1 MKKILALVLSVLT
14 ASSVLAS
21 CSGERAAEK
30 YSPKITVSSS
40 DAAESAAWL
49 TEKLGDRLTDEVY
62 LAVGDAKGIDMSD
75 FENDGYVI
83 RTDAGNAL
91 IVGRSADGL
100 DRGVR
105 KYAKAVQSGTA
116 DGLDITYHEGYRVKR
131 LTVCGRDI
139 SEYAIVKVADVTEY
153 EPLAAQ
159 ESMDVAAD
167 SFRAISKRR
176 AERALRS

>member
-1 MKKILALVLSVLT
+1 MKKILALALSVLT
-14 ASSVLAS
+14 VSSVLAS
-21 CSGERAAEK
+21 CSDGRAAEN

-40 DAAESAAWL
+40 DAAESAVWL

-105 KYAKAVQSGTA
+105 S
-116 DGLDITYHEGYRVKR
+116 HPR
-131 LTVCGRDI
+131 
-139 SEYAIVKVADVTEY
+139 
-153 EPLAAQ
+153 P
-159 ESMDVAAD
+159 
-167 SFRAISKRR
+167 
-176 AERALRS
+176 